1 MKNKLKRLFM
11 ASTTID
17 SDLIDQAI
25 LMSSLSKEPVH
36 ISGQW
41 FAWGELVLTKQAVL
55 GVILSMAHGHGS
67 TSSNARIFM
76 DYVKTKHEIPAK
88 YRNAFID
95 DIAANTDAEKL
106 SYLKESVMKQL
117 QINSGN
123 LIKTEYKKRLLIDL
137 YGKVHEEDITG
148 NV

>member
-1 MKNKLKRLFM
+1 M

-76 DYVKTKHEIPAK
+76 DYVKTKHEISAK

-95 DIAANTDAEKL
+95 DTNTDAEKL

-117 QINSGN
+117 QINSGV

-137 YGKVHEEDITG
+137 YGKVHEEDITE

>member
-1 MKNKLKRLFM
+1 M

-76 DYVKTKHEIPAK
+76 DYVKTKHEISAK

-95 DIAANTDAEKL
+95 DTNTDAEKL

-117 QINSGN
+117 QMKSKD
-123 LIKTEYKKRLLIDL
+123 LLKTEYKKKLLINL
-137 YGKVHEEDITG
+137 YGKVHEEDITE